1 MATRPVPD
9 DVFVQR
15 LREVLERRT
24 GDAVRLAETHISWIL
39 LTRRLALK
47 LKKPVR
53 LPFLDFGTP
62 ALRRHFCEE
71 EIRLNRRLS
80 RSLYRG
86 LVAVRG
92 TREAP
97 SMAGAGP
104 DIDTLVCMRRFP
116 DDAVLDR
123 RLAAGRLEPCHVER
137 LARRIAA
144 FHEAAAVVEAE
155 AAQDAAARAIAPV
168 EAVVS
173 QLERARPAPDLAPV
187 VRWLRER
194 ERGLAQAFRER
205 QAGGAIRDCHGD
217 LHLSNTVVLG
227 EDVTAFD
234 CIEFDPA
241 LRRIDVM
248 SDVAFLTMD
257 LKARG
262 RSDLAHR
269 FLDVYLEGRGDYD
282 GLRVLRF
289 HEVHRALVR
298 DLVASLR
305 PRAPGS
311 GDDGEPDYLAT
322 ARRLVQDAD
331 APPRLAIVCGLAGSG
346 KSTLAARLVE
356 RTGAVRARSDVER
369 KRLFGLSSL
378 ERSDRIEGGI
388 YDEAASE
395 RTYARLADC
404 ASRALAGGFH
414 AIVDATFLAAAH
426 RRAFRALA
434 AERGVPFAIFALHA
448 EESILRDRVRAR
460 SAAGSDASEADLR
473 VLEHQL
479 RTREEFDA
487 DERAHVISVDSGQAV
502 DVDALAMRWAAGARP

>member
-1 MATRPVPD
+1 MTTPSLPD
-9 DVFVQR
+9 DAFVQR
-15 LREVLERRT
+15 LREVLARRT
-24 GDAVRLAETHISWIL
+24 GGPVQLAETHISWVL

-92 TREAP
+92 SRAAP
-97 SMAGAGP
+97 AIGGAGP
-104 DIDTLVCMRRFP
+104 VIDTLVCMRRFP
-116 DDAVLDR
+116 DDAVLSE
-123 RLAAGRLEPCHVER
+123 RLATGRLEPWHVER

-144 FHEAAAVVEAE
+144 FHEAAAVIEAE
-155 AAQDAAARAIAPV
+155 PGQDASAQAVAPV

-173 QLERARPAPDLAPV
+173 QLERVRPAPDFAPV
-187 VRWLRER
+187 ERWLRER
-194 ERGLAQAFRER
+194 EQLLAPAFRER
-205 QAGGAIRDCHGD
+205 RAGGAIRDCHGD

-234 CIEFDPA
+234 CIEFDSA

-262 RSDLAHR
+262 RPDLAHR
-269 FLDVYLEGRGDYD
+269 FLDVYLESRGDYD

-305 PRAPGS
+305 RQAPGS
-311 GDDGEPDYLAT
+311 GEPDYLAT
-322 ARRLVQDAD
+322 ARRLVQEAD
-331 APPRLAIVCGLAGSG
+331 APPRLALVCGLAGSG

-356 RTGAVRARSDVER
+356 RTGAVRVRSDVER

-388 YDEAASE
+388 YGDDASE

-404 ASRALAGGFH
+404 AGHALAGGFH

-426 RRAFRALA
+426 RRAFQALA
-434 AERGVPFAIFALHA
+434 AARRVPFTIFALQA
-448 EESILRDRVRAR
+448 DEALLRARVRAR
-460 SAAGSDASEADLR
+460 SEAGGDASEADLR

-479 RTREEFDA
+479 QTREPFEA
-487 DERAHVISVDSGQAV
+487 DERPHVIPVNSGHAL
-502 DVDALAMRWAAGARP
+502 DVGALAARWAGAVPR